1 MTIVELRKSIL
12 SISNNDLLGA
22 LPIFAVAKVIAP
34 YLKPE
39 GNVQNGNEQKG
50 NWTYADEALRNV
62 SDLFDHLNRI
72 GNPFDVPRL
81 EIDREYQNL
90 VHKVVIALRNKSL
103 SDFLRF
109 VIPELVPNPEHLKK
123 ELAGCGFRKKEYE
136 AYAVMQA
143 KLEWIQAEN
152 ELAFSNTQYARKTAK
167 AIVSSKKDWEG
178 FKYAVNCYPL
188 KYRQRISSQAHTVV
202 ELLRK
207 HDLSLR
213 ERAGLFCESYCRLNC
228 PADSAEDEQPLVI
241 GASSNNLPNV
251 RKAFKEVNPY
261 IGKITKATDCLKE
274 LWTKTPEVDDSSIA
288 LGFYLRRILADTYA
302 FSSALVINPSP
313 DFLEQANEQKIL
325 SRMTVVVPLI
335 EAIPALKLQFPNV
348 KFLSIEDFA
357 KEAEAGTQNYDYAWL
372 FCQELQKK
380 EICSLM
386 QNIHLLLKEDGR
398 FYAELP
404 SNVVT
409 YQDAS
414 KKSILHTAFSLQKI
428 HTFGKD
434 TFNSSPQKRV
444 LVSAT
449 KGMPSSPSVSVS
461 RYAIEQRGKLRFLV
475 EDRSMQA
482 EIPLSDLETSKAIS
496 KILSVAVRDPNQ
508 ERENAKEHP
517 FLPDISIWTTL
528 VTVKDK
534 QNTYNVRGYVAAIL
548 TEKQRKR
555 NQSKHGKKLEAY
567 KVESPELAEDKIDEW
582 CTDKLPYDPKIQ
594 EGIKAAIGVAI
605 KDGIL
610 EVVSLKSLWYMQT
623 TFGENWVDRASNI
636 WTLALFSSDVG
647 RLTGKEEEEAFVSC
661 VDCYLDQ
668 INAEFKDRLRAWRI
682 IHDVCAHGVSL
693 GVIKRN
699 PATTKY
705 SELYSLTDNT
715 EYADLRET
723 LATKSFDLVSE
734 RKLIAYLRTKIKK
747 NPKWIFVL
755 IRLLTGLPPGIVAGL
770 HWEDF
775 QEIPYCDNGSHFL
788 VRREIDKNGNVK
800 KFELAQQFRQFP
812 VMPLLKEVLDERKK
826 AIRSSGTITSQALAK
841 MPIIATD
848 AQLAS
853 GKCVHFKLHTLKKM
867 AKEAIAFLQLQ
878 DTIVTLP
885 KKEGGVGQKN
895 LTKYQGDIFLSNFKY
910 RVRLTAGFLEREVNY
925 LCGLQQKATY
935 DRHYCDY
942 TNSFIQSSM
951 YVKLLRWDAVLRN
964 TLTNQPVAR
973 KAISLSDK
981 EVFSINGTQTADIE
995 IPFTG
1000 KVSIEAE
1007 SKNGLDLCAIMEV

>member
-1 MTIVELRKSIL
+1 MTNFELRNNIL
-12 SISNNDLLGA
+12 SISNNDLLGT
-22 LPIFAVAKVIAP
+22 LPIFAAAKVLDP
-34 YLKPE
+34 YLKSE
-39 GNVQNGNEQKG
+39 DNAQNGNGQKKG
-50 NWTYADEALRNV
+50 NWTYADEALRKV
-62 SDLFDHLNRI
+62 SNLFDHLNRV

-81 EIDREYQNL
+81 EIDREYQDL
-90 VHKVVIALRNKSL
+90 VHKVVLALRCMSL

-109 VIPELVPNPEHLKK
+109 VIPELVPNPGYLKK
-123 ELAGCGFRKKEYE
+123 ELAGCGFEKEEYK

-152 ELAFSNTQYARKTAK
+152 EATFSPFSYARKTAK

-261 IGKITKATDCLKE
+261 IGKITNATDCLKE

-313 DFLEQANEQKIL
+313 DFLEQANGQKIL

-335 EAIPALKLQFPNV
+335 EAIPALRLQFPNV
-348 KFLSIEDFA
+348 NFLSIEDFA
-357 KEAEAGTQNYDYAWL
+357 KEAEVSTQSYDYAWL
-372 FCQELQKK
+372 FCQGLQGNDVR
-380 EICSLM
+380 SLM
-386 QNIHLLLKEDGR
+386 RNIHLLLKEDGR
-398 FYAELP
+398 FFAELP
-404 SNVVT
+404 SNAVT

-414 KKSILHTAFSLQKI
+414 KRSILHTAFSLQKI
-428 HTFGKD
+428 HIFGKD
-434 TFNSSPQKRV
+434 TFNSSPKKRV

-449 KGMPSSPSVSVS
+449 KGMPSSSVAVS
-461 RYAIEQRGKLRFLV
+461 RYAIEQRGKIKFLV

-482 EIPLSDLETSKAIS
+482 DISLDDLMTTKAIS
-496 KILSVAVRDPNQ
+496 KVLRDTVRVPNQHRSVA
-508 ERENAKEHP
+508 KEIK
-517 FLPDISIWTTL
+517 FLPDISIWTTTTE
-528 VTVKDK
+528 VMGVH
-534 QNTYNVRGYVAAIL
+534 NTYRVRGYIASIP
-548 TEKQRKR
+548 TGKQLKRKLYKR
-555 NQSKHGKKLEAY
+555 GKKLHTYE
-567 KVESPELAEDKIDEW
+567 VTSPPLAKEDIDAW
-582 CTDKLPYDPKIQ
+582 CISKLPYKSRIKA
-594 EGIKAAIGVAI
+594 GIKEALDNAKPVT
-605 KDGIL
+605 L
-610 EVVSLKSLWYMQT
+610 SLKTLWFLNT
-623 TFGENWVDRASNI
+623 AFSSKWFDRASNI
-636 WTLALFSSDVG
+636 WELALFSSDVG
-647 RLTGKEEEEAFVSC
+647 RLTGKEEEEEFISC

-668 INAEFKDRLRAWRI
+668 INAAFKERLRAWRI
-682 IHDVCAHGVSL
+682 IHEVCAYGVSR
-693 GVIKRN
+693 GVMKSN

-715 EYADLRET
+715 EYADIRET
-723 LATKSFDLVSE
+723 LVKKSFELIYES
-734 RKLIAYLRTKIKK
+734 KLIDYLLAKVKK
-747 NPKWIFVL
+747 NPEWIFVL
-755 IRLLTGLPPGIVAGL
+755 IRFLTGLPAGIVAAL
-770 HWEDF
+770 HWEDIK
-775 QEIPYCDNGSHFL
+775 QIPYCDDAFHFL
-788 VRREIDKNGNVK
+788 VRREIDKSGNVK
-800 KFELAQQFRQFP
+800 KFVLAQQFRQFP
-812 VMPLLKEVLDERKK
+812 IMPLLKEVLDTRRKE
-826 AIRSSGTITSQALAK
+826 ILSSGVITSHALAK

-853 GKCVHFKLHTLKKM
+853 VKCVYFKLHTLKKLE
-867 AKEAIAFLQLQ
+867 KEAIALLQLQ

-885 KKEGGVGQKN
+885 KKDGGVEQKN
-895 LTKYQGDIFLSNFKY
+895 LTKYQGDRFLSNFKY
-910 RVRLTAGFLEREVNY
+910 RVRFTAGFLEREVNY
-925 LCGLQQKATY
+925 LCGLRQKGTY